1 MSPWLSHNHS
11 ARLSVADDTE
21 DVENWTESERNSISG
36 WCIEDQPSETTA
48 SLISFVSCLFRSWQT
63 LTTLNLQWN
72 RTWATGA
79 RYLADAL
86 EINQVNYDLLL
97 FNIDWIIRLF
107 LDTHRS
113 RSWHQQHRSWRCSAS
128 DWGIENQPSKT
139 ELHFTSMLDSFSS
152 KTLSTLGLSK
162 NDIRN
167 EGAQY
172 LADALK
178 INEVREDLISIDY
191 RPSNPCQTLKTL
203 ELRENKI
210 DHTGVQI
217 LAEALKINRVKRYLF
232 SHHLNDV
239 LLLLHRRWSHLTFR
253 RTMLELDGARY
264 LADALKINR
273 VRHDVFPSRNRT
285 MLGRDS
291 WHWLWR
297 AIRLAPKG
305 SSTSL
310 MPWKS
315 IEWDRNLFSSA
326 LKRSFFLFTDTD
338 DIAAKMESHWQHRSP
353 DSCWGVENQSSK
365 SASLLYHLNDVLL
378 FSIDADH
385 TWPFEEQCWNWRSS
399 VSGWCLEDQSSE
411 TRFLPLLRNSMIVS
425 FIHRC
430 WQRWI
435 FRATRSTMKEGHVSL
450 KRWKSIT

>member
-1 MSPWLSHNHS
+1 MWNLHCHKRSKEQKCPSQRKEVSFEQILIGLHKNWTIFDRKVNFVDIHRLGPWTKNNWEWKSGAIAGNIEEESSNTTTMSPWLSHNHS

-113 RSWHQQHRSWRCSAS
+113 RSCHHQHRSWRCSAS

-178 INEVREDLISIDY
+178 INEVREDRFPLTID
-191 RPSNPCQTLKTL
+191 L
-203 ELRENKI
+203 
-210 DHTGVQI
+210 QI
-217 LAEALKINRVKRYLF
+217 L
-232 SHHLNDV
+232 
-239 LLLLHRRWSHLTFR
+239 
-253 RTMLELDGARY
+253 
-264 LADALKINR
+264 
-273 VRHDVFPSRNRT
+273 VRHWKHWNFGRTRSTTPESRFLLR
-285 MLGRDS
+285 R
-291 WHWLWR
+291 
-297 AIRLAPKG
+297 
-305 SSTSL
+305 
-310 MPWKS
+310 WKS
-315 IEWDRNLFSSA
+315 IE
-326 LKRSFFLFTDTD
+326 
-338 DIAAKMESHWQHRSP
+338 
-353 DSCWGVENQSSK
+353 
-365 SASLLYHLNDVLL
+365 
-378 FSIDADH
+378 
-385 TWPFEEQCWNWRSS
+385 
-399 VSGWCLEDQSSE
+399 
-411 TRFLPLLRNSMIVS
+411 
-425 FIHRC
+425 
-430 WQRWI
+430 
-435 FRATRSTMKEGHVSL
+435 
-450 KRWKSIT
+450 